1 MTAIANVALSDT
13 FNTQRVKLNRAVVR
27 LNNFAQNESQI
38 AANTLFANVAFTG
51 PSISSTT
58 HLNTISGRT
67 STVSA
72 NLNVGGSFSNIT
84 STLNTIGGVKTTVSA
99 NLNVGGSFSN
109 ITCANTNIKGKSL
122 LVTSNSYFTG
132 TLEINGLTATTSNTV
147 AGAIT
152 EVSDNT
158 IAFSI
163 ALG

>member
-1 MTAIANVALSDT
+1 MGINLTNFLSSKSK
-13 FNTQRVKLNRAVVR
+13 NKR
-27 LNNFAQNESQI
+27 NNEFQDLDHI
-38 AANTLFANVAFTG
+38 DGL
-51 PSISSTT
+51 SIS
-58 HLNTISGRT
+58 
-67 STVSA
+67 
-72 NLNVGGSFSNIT
+72 
-84 STLNTIGGVKTTVSA
+84 TVSA

-109 ITCANTNIKGKSL
+109 ITCANTNIKGKIL

>member
-51 PSISSTT
+51 PSISSTVN
-58 HLNTISGRT
+58 LNTISGRT

-84 STLNTIGGVKTTVSA
+84 CANTNIKGKILLVTS
-99 NLNVGGSFSN
+99 NSN

>member
-51 PSISSTT
+51 PSISSTVN
-58 HLNTISGRT
+58 LNTISGRT
-67 STVSA
+67 S
-72 NLNVGGSFSNIT
+72 
-84 STLNTIGGVKTTVSA
+84 TVSA